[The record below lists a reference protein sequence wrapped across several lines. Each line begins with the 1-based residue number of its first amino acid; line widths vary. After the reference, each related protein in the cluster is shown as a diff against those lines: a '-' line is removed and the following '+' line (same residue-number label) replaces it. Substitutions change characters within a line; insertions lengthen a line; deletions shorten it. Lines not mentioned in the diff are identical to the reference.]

1 MRELN
6 DNEPAVGGVA
16 GIIMETWDES
26 QPLLEVDIIDR
37 AKIGVGK
44 VKSEMDYLSNLKL
57 QSPKILIACEDKY
70 SYFELSEFT
79 LLNRRT
85 DFFTLSQSAQ

>member
-1 MRELN
+1 M
-6 DNEPAVGGVA
+6 GGVA

-26 QPLLEVDIIDR
+26 QQLLEVDIVDR
-37 AKIGVGK
+37 AKTSVGK

-57 QSPKILIACEDKY
+57 QSPKILIACGDEYGY
-70 SYFELSEFT
+70 SEISEFT

-85 DFFTLSQSAQ
+85 DFSTP